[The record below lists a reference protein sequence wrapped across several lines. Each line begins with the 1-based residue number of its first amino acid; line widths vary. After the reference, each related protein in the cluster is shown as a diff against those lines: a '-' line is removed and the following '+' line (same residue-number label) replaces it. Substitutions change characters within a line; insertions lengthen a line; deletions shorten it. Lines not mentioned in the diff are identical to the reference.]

1 MPSSTL
7 TQGAKFFKFVEEMQV
22 EKKTKKVLPDENM
35 DDDTEIDDDKFD
47 PSVCSPYAK
56 FTEYSTETLIR
67 KNLGRVDTNEKE
79 C

>member
-35 DDDTEIDDDKFD
+35 ADDTEIDDDKFY
-47 PSVCSPYAK
+47 PSVC
-56 FTEYSTETLIR
+56 
-67 KNLGRVDTNEKE
+67 
-79 C
+79 